1 MHHFIRFVRLGVGP
15 ILLTL
20 MLLLLAGCATNK
32 PAAACGGATA
42 DKSASATT
50 ATPAITPTTAPP
62 AVNIAPAAKA
72 IRIRAGTT
80 LPLTDSTGNVWQPDD
95 GFADGE
101 TVERPDL
108 AIANTKDPG
117 LYQAERYSMT
127 SFSWPLPNGKYTV
140 KLHFAET
147 YEGVSAAR
155 TNLINDNW
163 RFIKGDP
170 TNINSK
176 SLLYDVR
183 PVARGDD
190 QRERLA
196 EATEDAEKLV
206 AATNRV
212 LKPWILPTG
221 NRFLKDPAKR
231 HVVRREIPGGDV
243 AYVQNNFDDSWLAAG
258 EPAA

>member
-147 YEGVSAAR
+147 YEGVTQAGERVFSFNVQGREFKDFDVLAKAGGAAR
-155 TNLINDNW
+155 AYVESVPTEITNGKLLITFAPQIEN
-163 RFIKGDP
+163 P
-170 TNINSK
+170 QIN
-176 SLLYDVR
+176 
-183 PVARGDD
+183 GI
-190 QRERLA
+190 E
-196 EATEDAEKLV
+196 
-206 AATNRV
+206 
-212 LKPWILPTG
+212 I
-221 NRFLKDPAKR
+221 
-231 HVVRREIPGGDV
+231 IPG
-243 AYVQNNFDDSWLAAG
+243 W
-258 EPAA
+258 